1 MVYFSSLS
9 RIIKIIEEENL
20 RPMRDW
26 SLRFR
31 YDKDGKLNRHI
42 KKLKSEVRIVLS
54 IISGNN
60 ISEMLR
66 G

>member
-54 IISGNN
+54 FISGNN
-60 ISEMLR
+60 IIEMLR

>member
-1 MVYFSSLS
+1 
-9 RIIKIIEEENL
+9 
-20 RPMRDW
+20 MRDW

-60 ISEMLR
+60 IIDAPRLDDDYF
-66 G
+66 

>member
-1 MVYFSSLS
+1 MVYFSALS
-9 RIIKIIEEENL
+9 RIIKVVEDENL

-31 YDKDGKLNRHI
+31 YDNDGRLNRHI
-42 KKLKSEVRIVLS
+42 KKLKSEIRTVLS

-60 ISEMLR
+60 IIEMLR